1 MRRAVAVVA
10 ALGLS
15 GCAWWPDAPPGVDQV
30 CGPEVNAV
38 PCAVGAQEG
47 VEYRYSLFVHCG
59 IEAAY
64 LDGRYWVPVK
74 KAVPPPDWGNA
85 ERGVI
90 TLVGS
95 DEAVFVGRG
104 LEVRFEPARAG
115 YRPPPCA

>member
-47 VEYRYSLFVHCG
+47 VEYRY
-59 IEAAY
+59 
-64 LDGRYWVPVK
+64 
-74 KAVPPPDWGNA
+74 WGNA